1 MDRQPSKLGVL
12 IGSET
17 ALGTKSRAVLYLY
30 NCKIIQVMMQNMYIA
45 YMRGFE
51 NKPKYIKGSL
61 VEKSTIKAKKTE

>member
-1 MDRQPSKLGVL
+1 MDKPSKLGVL
-12 IGSET
+12 ITSET

-51 NKPKYIKGSL
+51 NLSL
-61 VEKSTIKAKKTE
+61 NISKEALSKRE